1 MEKRTQEYSAR
12 SFAKLMWEDKINA
25 ALKMLS
31 QDYENGVLQLDEMA
45 LKDLKVNH
53 PSPSEVKKDS
63 LLHGSTNKMLDC

>member
-1 MEKRTQEYSAR
+1 
-12 SFAKLMWEDKINA
+12 MWEDEINA

-31 QDYENGVLQLDEMA
+31 QDYENGVLQLDEKA

-63 LLHGSTNKMLDC
+63 LLYGSTNKMLDC